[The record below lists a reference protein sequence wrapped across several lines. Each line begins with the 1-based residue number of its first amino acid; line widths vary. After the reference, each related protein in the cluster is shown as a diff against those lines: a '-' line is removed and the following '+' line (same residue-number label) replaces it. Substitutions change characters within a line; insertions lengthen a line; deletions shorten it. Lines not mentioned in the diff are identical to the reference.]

1 MLEIF
6 KERIKKFFLY
16 MKKKKTPVQMRQPFA
31 FVSWV
36 KGVYSPHIC
45 IDCKPKKN
53 LQKYYLTK
61 CSRFSFDMQKHY
73 DFIYS
78 DIKVAI
84 QSHPL
89 NYRGRILIAE
99 QHGIPF
105 MSSLF
110 CKQILYIVFSLKY
123 GFTERGTTAIYIII
137 QILTITIIKMPT
149 HIKNI

>member
-16 MKKKKTPVQMRQPFA
+16 MKKKKTQSKWTMGMFKWGNRLLLSPEWKA
-31 FVSWV
+31 FILPTYAS
-36 KGVYSPHIC
+36 IANQ
-45 IDCKPKKN
+45 KKT
-53 LQKYYLTK
+53 LTK

-89 NYRGRILIAE
+89 HYRGRILIAE

-123 GFTERGTTAIYIII
+123 GLTERGTTAIYIII
-137 QILTITIIKMPT
+137 QILTITII
-149 HIKNI
+149 